1 MVAKVAVMKGFAAI
15 LGWLWCVSAVAVPAR
30 VGHII
35 DGDTF
40 AALVKL
46 DSDTEVSVRVRLRNV
61 DTPEIHGACQSERQ
75 MAARARDR
83 LSEMIP
89 VGTVVEL
96 SNIKDDKYL
105 GRIDANVADARGRD
119 VGTRLV
125 TEGLGRRYNGGHR
138 NGWCK

>member
-1 MVAKVAVMKGFAAI
+1 MMKGLSALVFCLICAP
-15 LGWLWCVSAVAVPAR
+15 AVAVPAR

-40 AALVKL
+40 SGVVKL
-46 DSDTEVSVRVRLRNV
+46 DTDTEVSVRVRLRNV
-61 DTPEIHGACQSERQ
+61 DTPEIHGECEYERK

-83 LSEMIP
+83 LAEMIP

-105 GRIDANVADARGRD
+105 GRIDANVADAQGRD
-119 VGTRLV
+119 VGARLV